1 MILLLICLSILGDG
15 CCWVVNL
22 HSTGCLQKLS
32 QQQASS
38 SQSLLLLS
46 KTQENKFPKTQILS
60 LSFSLR
66 DTDYSSLIHF
76 QNTFKASEASPK
88 HHNFSRQQKDYQ
100 QKLQKLS
107 LSLSLSL
114 SLNST
119 QLSKTVC
126 LNSPS
131 PTSLSVSMSFV
142 WPMLREILEKP
153 KRQNKRETKE
163 RDNPFG
169 CKCCSC
175 CYSATPP

>member
-1 MILLLICLSILGDG
+1 MMMMMMILLLICLSILGDG

-100 QKLQKLS
+100 QILQK

-119 QLSKTVC
+119 QL
-126 LNSPS
+126 NSQKQ
-131 PTSLSVSMSFV
+131 SVST
-142 WPMLREILEKP
+142 LLL
-153 KRQNKRETKE
+153 
-163 RDNPFG
+163 
-169 CKCCSC
+169 
-175 CYSATPP
+175 PPLSLCLCLLSGQC

>member
-1 MILLLICLSILGDG
+1 MMMMMILLLICLSILGDG

-100 QKLQKLS
+100 QILQKLS
-107 LSLSLSL
+107 LSLSLSTQ
-114 SLNST
+114 LNST
-119 QLSKTVC
+119 LNSTLKNSLSQLSFSHLSLCVYVFCLANAKRDSRKTQ
-126 LNSPS
+126 
-131 PTSLSVSMSFV
+131 
-142 WPMLREILEKP
+142 K
-153 KRQNKRETKE
+153 TK
-163 RDNPFG
+163 
-169 CKCCSC
+169 
-175 CYSATPP
+175 